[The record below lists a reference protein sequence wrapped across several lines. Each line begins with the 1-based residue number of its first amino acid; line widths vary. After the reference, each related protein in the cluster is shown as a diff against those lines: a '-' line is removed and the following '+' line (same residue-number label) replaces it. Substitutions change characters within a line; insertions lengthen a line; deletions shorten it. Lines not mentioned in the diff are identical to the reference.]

1 MIKVPFDSVTR
12 RLFLCSP
19 LFLKNLKTGARP
31 AQRENPFFSCGVCAL
46 RERKREKGFVVR
58 ISFSYSGA
66 SEAAKDEKAGGKENG
81 SLLWVRWEMMRAS
94 NARSHYFA
102 K

>member
-1 MIKVPFDSVTR
+1 
-12 RLFLCSP
+12 
-19 LFLKNLKTGARP
+19 LKTGAGRS
-31 AQRENPFFSCGVCAL
+31 ARTLSFHVACARAEREK
-46 RERKREKGFVVR
+46 EKKGFVVG